1 MALRIRLSRGGAKKR
16 PFYRIVI
23 ADSRSPRDGRF
34 IERVGTYN
42 PLLAKDDE
50 RRVTLK
56 QDRIKYWLGVGARP
70 SDRVARLL
78 GQVAL
83 FEPVQHNNPIKGTP
97 SEKTVER
104 QKAKEEAAKA
114 AVEASPPEPATP
126 AEAST
131 EPETPAEASAEPVDG
146 AEAKPEAAEGE
157 TEPEEAAPDE
167 EPSNEADQAAVEVEE
182 GGENDDAK
190 KDD

>member
-70 SDRVARLL
+70 SDRVARFL

-83 FEPVQHNNPIKGTP
+83 FEPVQHNNPIKGKP

-114 AVEASPPEPATP
+114 AVEASPPEP
-126 AEAST
+126 
-131 EPETPAEASAEPVDG
+131 ETPAEASAEPLDG

-157 TEPEEAAPDE
+157 AEPEEAAADE
-167 EPSNEADQAAVEVEE
+167 EPLSEADQAAVEAEE
-182 GGENDDAK
+182 GGENDGAK

>member
-50 RRVTLK
+50 RRVALK
-56 QDRIKYWLGVGARP
+56 QDRIKHWLGVGARP

-78 GQVAL
+78 GQVDL
-83 FEPVQHNNPIKGTP
+83 FEPVQHNNPIKGQP
-97 SEKTVER
+97 SEKTLER
-104 QKAKEEAAKA
+104 EKAKEEAAKA
-114 AVEASPPEPATP
+114 A
-126 AEAST
+126 AEAPPLDPEAAEPETPDEESA
-131 EPETPAEASAEPVDG
+131 EPETPAEEAAQPVE
-146 AEAKPEAAEGE
+146 AEAEA
-157 TEPEEAAPDE
+157 
-167 EPSNEADQAAVEVEE
+167 
-182 GGENDDAK
+182 GGVDDDPK
-190 KDD
+190 KDG